1 MFSSISNYLSGIR
14 SPNDH
19 FMTNYFQID
28 LKVFLYKNVSLFS
41 ICIKEN
47 WLYPLADMIFNRS
60 NGYGGTQVSGWF
72 VRVIPIYT
80 LRHMAAM
87 FYNSEN
93 LLGHLRT
100 ICTKFYWNRTKRHL
114 QTIYVEGI
122 VQIWRIKC
130 PKIRSFQIS
139 KMAVMT
145 VVCSYFLNYFK
156 WHLISNHMLD
166 WTETCGYTKIY
177 NCYMAWNDPV
187 EIRKKIYFLKAI

>member
-1 MFSSISNYLSGIR
+1 MHKGKLTP
-14 SPNDH
+14 SPGRYD
-19 FMTNYFQID
+19 FQPIKWVWGHPSFR
-28 LKVFLYKNVSLFS
+28 L
-41 ICIKEN
+41 ICSC
-47 WLYPLADMIFNRS
+47 YP
-60 NGYGGTQVSGWF
+60 Y
-72 VRVIPIYT
+72 IYT
-80 LRHMAAM
+80 EKTDSIPWQIWFSTDQMGMGAPMFPVDLFVLSLYIHRKNWLRHMAAM

-100 ICTKFYWNRTKRHL
+100 ICTKFFWNRTKRHL

-122 VQIWRIKC
+122 VQILRIKC

-187 EIRKKIYFLKAI
+187 EIRIFFFLKAI